1 MGLLVWLGCKVSTV
15 DLLAARCGA
24 RVPSSFA
31 NRLGV
36 QPLVGQHSVGRHML
50 GGSFYFSVLRGLV
63 ELGGFG
69 DDAEGDDDD
78 DDAGDDDDD
87 DGDDA

>member
-1 MGLLVWLGCKVSTV
+1 MGLLVSLGCRVSTA
-15 DLLAARCGA
+15 DLLAARCGV

-50 GGSFYFSVLRGLV
+50 GGGFYFSVSRGLV
-63 ELGGFG
+63 ELGGLW
-69 DDAEGDDDD
+69 
-78 DDAGDDDDD
+78 
-87 DGDDA
+87 